1 MSFYRRTY
9 NNIRI
14 KSIRYQIVKMNMKV
28 NVKFNNKL
36 LMDGIRRWKTKY
48 KQLSILNV

>member
-1 MSFYRRTY
+1 M
-9 NNIRI
+9 
-14 KSIRYQIVKMNMKV
+14 VKMNMRV

-48 KQLSILNV
+48 K